1 MAMKTL
7 HKRLV
12 TTAVIASMLAIPLSV
27 SFTGDAEA
35 RDRGYRGGGGYH
47 HGHRGGG
54 GNTGAYIGLGLGAF
68 ALGTALALSAQPS
81 YAAPPAYYA
90 PPPPP
95 PVYYQAPTYYQAPAY
110 YQAPTAYYAAPV
122 YDPYRNTYVYDPQF
136 DRNGR

>member
-1 MAMKTL
+1 MKTL

-35 RDRGYRGGGGYH
+35 RDRGYRGGYY

-68 ALGTALALSAQPS
+68 ALGTALALSATQPS

-90 PPPPP
+90 PPPPA
-95 PVYYQAPTYYQAPAY
+95 YYQAPTYYEAPPPVY
-110 YQAPTAYYAAPV
+110 YSAPV
-122 YDPYRNTYVYDPQF
+122 YDPYRNTYVYNPQY
-136 DRNGR
+136 DRNSP

>member
-1 MAMKTL
+1 MKTL

-27 SFTGDAEA
+27 SFSGDAEA
-35 RDRGYRGGGGYH
+35 RDRGHRGGGYH

-68 ALGTALALSAQPS
+68 ALGTALALSATQPS

-95 PVYYQAPTYYQAPAY
+95 PVYYQAPAY
-110 YQAPTAYYAAPV
+110 YQAPPAYYAAPV
-122 YDPYRNTYVYDPQF
+122 YDPYRSTYVYDPQF
-136 DRNGR
+136 DRNSR